1 MKAVEPRSGAG
12 QALVIAKDQ
21 PEYTP
26 LPARRTADGVLTTE
40 WELTPLEREA
50 IARGARVRLT
60 ILTFNQPLQPVRL
73 EVVTHDAIITTLQA
87 AILAPP
93 IES

>member
-1 MKAVEPRSGAG
+1 MKAVE
-12 QALVIAKDQ
+12 
-21 PEYTP
+21 
-26 LPARRTADGVLTTE
+26 
-40 WELTPLEREA
+40 
-50 IARGARVRLT
+50 RLT